1 MTDTLE
7 RSLADD
13 QARIEGDPVVWLAA
27 ILPQY
32 CTARFAPHHARF
44 WDWAWSIE
52 DGRRP
57 DTFVGIWP
65 RGGAKS
71 TSAESACV
79 ALAARRA
86 RRYGLYVCDT
96 QDRAD
101 DHVGTVAAMLESER
115 VELFYPDLAARAV
128 GKFGNSKGW
137 RRNRLRTRSGFVLDA
152 IGLDTAAR
160 GVKLEDQRPDLMIF
174 DDIDGTHDTAAATAR
189 KVSTITKALI
199 PAGADDLAVLAIQ
212 NLVIPDGVFA
222 QLADGRAQFLRR
234 RIVSGPVPA
243 VEGLVLE
250 RADDGRDVIVAGTP
264 TWDGQGIDRCQEFI
278 DDWGTAAFLEEAQHE
293 VDDAEGAL
301 WCRDQIEAGRVDAC
315 PDLEYVVVSVDPS
328 GGAGRSHDTQGI
340 VAVARG
346 VDAHGYVLDDA
357 TPGVALSASGWGR
370 RAVECALRV
379 WADEIIV
386 EENYGGDSMDNTI
399 RTAARDLLAVEESK
413 SEPDQ
418 DVVLY
423 LRSLSI
429 RQVGAKLSKKDR
441 AAPVSALY
449 GQKERPETWPHARVH
464 HVGVM
469 AELEREQVRWD
480 PASSSRS
487 PNRVDALVHGV
498 DACRVGPSVSHRG
511 GLRMRRAA

>member
-7 RSLADD
+7 RTLADD
-13 QARIEGDPVVWLAA
+13 QARIEGDPVIWLAA

-44 WDWAWSIE
+44 WDWAWAIE
-52 DGRRP
+52 DGARP

-174 DDIDGTHDTAAATAR
+174 DDIDGTHDTAVVTAR
-189 KVSTITKALI
+189 KVSTIAKALI

-234 RIVSGPVPA
+234 RIVSGPIPA

-250 RADDGRDVIVAGTP
+250 RTDDGRDVIVAGTP
-264 TWDGQGIDRCQEFI
+264 TWEGQGIDRCQEFI
-278 DDWGTAAFLEEAQHE
+278 DDWGTGAFLEEAQHE

-301 WCRDQIEAGRVDAC
+301 WCAEQIEAGRV
-315 PDLEYVVVSVDPS
+315 PDHPELTAVVVSVDPS
-328 GGAGRSHDTQGI
+328 GGKGRGHDEQGI
-340 VAVARG
+340 VAVGRG
-346 VDAHGYVLDDA
+346 VDGQGYVLEDDSCS
-357 TPGVALSASGWGR
+357 LSAMGWGR
-370 RAVECALRV
+370 RAVQCALDTG
-379 WADEIIV
+379 AGQIV
-386 EENYGGDSMDNTI
+386 VEDNYGGDSMLNTVMQ
-399 RTAARDLLAVEESK
+399 AADAMDREGIE
-413 SEPDQ
+413 
-418 DVVLY
+418 
-423 LRSLSI
+423 
-429 RQVGAKLSKKDR
+429 GAAMFGSGSRGTVIPVNAKDSKKDR
-441 AAPVSALY
+441 AVPVSALY
-449 GQKERPETWPHARVH
+449 GERERPETWPHARVH
-464 HVGVM
+464 HVGVL
-469 AELEREQVRWD
+469 AELEREMRSWEPDVS
-480 PASSSRS
+480 PRS
-487 PNRVDALVHGV
+487 PNRVDAMVHGV
-498 DACRVGPSVSHRG
+498 TALGLAVAPGRRRRRGVVVSG
-511 GLRMRRAA
+511 VAA